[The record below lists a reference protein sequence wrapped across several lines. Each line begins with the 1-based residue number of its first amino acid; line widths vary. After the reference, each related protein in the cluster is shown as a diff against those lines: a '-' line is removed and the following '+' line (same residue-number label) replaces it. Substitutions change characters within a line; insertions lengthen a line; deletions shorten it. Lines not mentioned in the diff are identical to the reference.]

1 MNAKRGALLAL
12 ALGLVAAAVWL
23 GFGRSTARV
32 TSERRAAQDGVT
44 SEERPRRTRTERP
57 RPPARE
63 TREASVATTNTAEPS
78 KASPA
83 GAQPTS
89 PRVRALETTVLQ
101 AAVRHDWVVVD
112 EQDTPCPPQKVRI
125 VFDAPGD
132 LGGYQKGAYFEPLGP
147 RPGDSDVEVN
157 GLLLCEG
164 STFLYRGFEAYW
176 RADRGVWEVFP
187 FPVVE

>member
-1 MNAKRGALLAL
+1 MNAKRGALLVL
-12 ALGLVAAAVWL
+12 ALGLVAAALWL
-23 GFGRSTARV
+23 GLGRTPGRV
-32 TSERRAAQDGVT
+32 ASAPNATPERAA
-44 SEERPRRTRTERP
+44 SEERPRRARAERA

-63 TREASVATTNTAEPS
+63 TREASVATAKTAEPTS
-78 KASPA
+78 ASPLS
-83 GAQPTS
+83 AQSAS
-89 PRVRALETTVLQ
+89 PRARALETTVLQ

-125 VFDAPGD
+125 VYDAPGD

-147 RPGDSDVEVN
+147 GPGDSDVEVN

-176 RADRGVWEVFP
+176 RADRGQWEVFP
-187 FPVVE
+187 FPVIE

>member
-1 MNAKRGALLAL
+1 MATT
-12 ALGLVAAAVWL
+12 
-23 GFGRSTARV
+23 STAA
-32 TSERRAAQDGVT
+32 SAA
-44 SEERPRRTRTERP
+44 
-57 RPPARE
+57 
-63 TREASVATTNTAEPS
+63 PS
-78 KASPA
+78 
-83 GAQPTS
+83 S

>member
-1 MNAKRGALLAL
+1 MNDRRGVLPEL
-12 ALGLVAAAVWL
+12 ALGLVAAALWL
-23 GFGRSTARV
+23 GFGRGTARV
-32 TSERRAAQDGVT
+32 ASAPSVTPERAA
-44 SEERPRRTRTERP
+44 SEERPRRARGERA

-63 TREASVATTNTAEPS
+63 TREASVATTKAGEPPT
-78 KASPA
+78 ASPA
-83 GAQPTS
+83 SAQPAS
-89 PRVRALETTVLQ
+89 ARARALETTVLQ

-147 RPGDSDVEVN
+147 GPGDSDVEVN

-176 RADRGVWEVFP
+176 RADRGQWEVFP
-187 FPVVE
+187 FPVIE

>member
-1 MNAKRGALLAL
+1 MNARRGALLAL

-23 GFGRSTARV
+23 GFGRAKPRTTAAASA
-32 TSERRAAQDGVT
+32 TPERTA
-44 SEERPRRTRTERP
+44 SEERPRRTRSERP

-63 TREASVATTNTAEPS
+63 TREASVATTSTAASAAPS
-78 KASPA
+78 
-83 GAQPTS
+83 S

-147 RPGDSDVEVN
+147 PGDSDVEVN